1 MDNNNKIITEELKQ
15 IVVLMNYDRSKTL
28 LEQPESVMD
37 RRLGITSRNAKA
49 LGMTER
55 EYESKVFGM
64 GDFEWDHETSGWV
77 ELGLTVVGVILT
89 LFPPTTAVGVG
100 MIVAGTTIGIAD
112 AAVYFSE
119 GDPYMGTMML
129 ALNLIPG
136 GELASILTKKAGK
149 EIGEQTIKQSKTAM
163 QKFKAGG
170 IEALTDAE
178 KFALD
183 QVSKAMKKVAP
194 EVIATT
200 TKYAIKVIKTT
211 LKSLPLSKT
220 IGLLMGLSGKLGK
233 TVFKVGRIAVTVDL
247 FWTLFSTPESWRTK
261 MRNKAEFSK
270 IMDMLYD
277 GTLSDAVIDG
287 LWGLWNMMWNKDG
300 SENTEGRETLRDLI
314 VDTNFT
320 EEDLSNTEYANNIN
334 QLVNQNFQ
342 QHLNDLEN
350 STQWNVNSEKVKSQK
365 SNFEPV
371 KFDNLTKGRQ
381 TIRKGQKGDVVRYI
395 QRMLVTIGYVL
406 GNTGKTKDGVDGD
419 FGDTTKEAIINFQ
432 ADHDLEGIDGVVGE
446 ETSNKLYELYK
457 EKKGL

>member
-1 MDNNNKIITEELKQ
+1 MRNNDIILEQELKK
-15 IVVLMNYDRSKTL
+15 IGSLIDYDRSKTL
-28 LEQPESVMD
+28 MEQDPAWTRNIGRPGTTS
-37 RRLGITSRNAKA
+37 ITGTKIPGNI
-49 LGMTER
+49 
-55 EYESKVFGM
+55 
-64 GDFEWDHETSGWV
+64 GDDNIFKDMSWDHETAGWV
-77 ELGLTVVGVILT
+77 ELGLVGAGLILTLTGIGAPVGAALIGAGTVVGV
-89 LFPPTTAVGVG
+89 
-100 MIVAGTTIGIAD
+100 AD

-178 KFALD
+178 KLALD
-183 QVSKAMKKVAP
+183 QVSKAVKKVAP

-277 GTLSDAVIDG
+277 GTLTDTVIDG
-287 LWGLWNMMWNKDG
+287 LWSLWNMMWNKDG
-300 SENTEGRETLRDLI
+300 SENTEGRETLQDLI
-314 VDTNFT
+314 VDSNFT

-334 QLVNQNFQ
+334 ELVNQEFK

-350 STQWNVNSEKVKSQK
+350 SNQWNVNSEKVKSQK

-381 TIRKGQKGDVVRYI
+381 TIRKGQKGDVVRDI
-395 QRMLVTIGYVL
+395 QRMLVTIGYDL

-419 FGDTTKEAIINFQ
+419 FGDTTEEAIINFQ

-446 ETSNKLYELYK
+446 ETSNKLYELYQ
-457 EKKGL
+457 EKK

>member
-1 MDNNNKIITEELKQ
+1 MRNNDIILEQELKK
-15 IVVLMNYDRSKTL
+15 IGSLIDYDRSKTL
-28 LEQPESVMD
+28 MEQDPAWTRNIGRPGTTS
-37 RRLGITSRNAKA
+37 ITGTKIPGNI
-49 LGMTER
+49 
-55 EYESKVFGM
+55 
-64 GDFEWDHETSGWV
+64 GDEMSWDHETSGWV
-77 ELGLTVVGVILT
+77 ELGLTVGGVILT
-89 LFPPTTAVGVG
+89 LFPPTSAIGIG
-100 MIVAGTTIGIAD
+100 MIAAGTTIGVAD
-112 AAVYFSE
+112 AVVYFSE

-163 QKFKAGG
+163 EKFKAGG

-183 QVSKAMKKVAP
+183 NVSKAIKKVAP
-194 EVIATT
+194 EVITTT

-277 GTLSDAVIDG
+277 GTLSDKVIDG
-287 LWGLWNMMWNKDG
+287 LWGLWNRMWNKDG
-300 SENTEGRETLRDLI
+300 SENTEGREILQDLI
-314 VDTNFT
+314 IDSNFS
-320 EEDLSNTEYANNIN
+320 EEDLSNTEYADNIN
-334 QLVNQNFQ
+334 VLLNQNFQ
-342 QHLNDLEN
+342 QHVNVLKN
-350 STQWNVNSEKVKSQK
+350 SSQWNVNSEKVKSQK

-371 KFDNLTKGRQ
+371 KFDNLIRGRQ
-381 TIRKGQKGDVVRYI
+381 TIRKGQKGDVVRDI
-395 QRMLVTIGYVL
+395 QRMLVTIGYEL

-419 FGDTTKEAIINFQ
+419 FGDTTEEAIINFQ
-432 ADHDLEGIDGVVGE
+432 ADHDLEGIDGIVGE
-446 ETSNKLYELYK
+446 ETSNKLYKLYK
-457 EKKGL
+457 EKK

>member
-28 LEQPESVMD
+28 MEQDPAWTRNIGRPGTTS
-37 RRLGITSRNAKA
+37 ITGTKIPGNI
-49 LGMTER
+49 
-55 EYESKVFGM
+55 
-64 GDFEWDHETSGWV
+64 GDDNIFKDMSWDHSTAGWV
-77 ELGLTVVGVILT
+77 ELGLVGAGLILTLTGIGAPVGAALIGAGTVVGV
-89 LFPPTTAVGVG
+89 
-100 MIVAGTTIGIAD
+100 AD
-112 AAVYFSE
+112 AVVYFSE

-136 GELASILTKKAGK
+136 GELASILTKKGGK

-163 QKFKAGG
+163 EKFKAGG

-183 QVSKAMKKVAP
+183 KVSKAVKKVAP

-261 MRNKAEFSK
+261 MRNKSEFSK

-277 GTLSDAVIDG
+277 GTLSDKVIDG
-287 LWGLWNMMWNKDG
+287 LWELWNMMWNKDG
-300 SENTEGRETLRDLI
+300 SENVEGRELIQDLI
-314 VDTNFT
+314 IDSNFT

-334 QLVNQNFQ
+334 ELVNQEFE

-350 STQWNVNSEKVKSQK
+350 SNQWNVNSEKVKSQK

-381 TIRKGQKGDVVRYI
+381 TIRKGQKGDVVRDI
-395 QRMLVTIGYVL
+395 QRMLVTIGYDL

-419 FGDTTKEAIINFQ
+419 FGDTTEEVIINFQ

-446 ETSNKLYELYK
+446 ETSNKLYELYQ
-457 EKKGL
+457 EKK

>member
-1 MDNNNKIITEELKQ
+1 MDKNNKIITEELKQ

-64 GDFEWDHETSGWV
+64 GDFEWDHSTAGWV
-77 ELGLTVVGVILT
+77 ELGLVGAGLILTLTGIGAPVGAALIGAGTVVGV
-89 LFPPTTAVGVG
+89 
-100 MIVAGTTIGIAD
+100 AD
-112 AAVYFSE
+112 AVVYFSE

-136 GELASILTKKAGK
+136 GELASILTRKAGK
-149 EIGEQTIKQSKTAM
+149 EISEQTIKQSKTAM
-163 QKFKAGG
+163 EKFKAGG

-183 QVSKAMKKVAP
+183 NVSKAVKKVAP

-220 IGLLMGLSGKLGK
+220 IGLLIGLSGKLGK

-261 MRNKAEFSK
+261 MRNKSEFSK

-277 GTLSDAVIDG
+277 GTLSDTVIDG

-300 SENTEGRETLRDLI
+300 SENVEGRESLQDLI
-314 VDTNFT
+314 IDSNFT
-320 EEDLSNTEYANNIN
+320 EEDLSNTEYADNIN
-334 QLVNQNFQ
+334 ELVNQEFQ
-342 QHLNDLEN
+342 KHLNDLEDTN
-350 STQWNVNSEKVKSQK
+350 QWNVNSEKVKSQK

-371 KFDNLTKGRQ
+371 KFDNLIRGRQ
-381 TIRKGQKGDVVRYI
+381 TIRKGQKGDVVRDI
-395 QRMLVTIGYVL
+395 QRMLVTIGYKL
-406 GNTGKTKDGVDGD
+406 GNSGKTKDGVDGD
-419 FGDTTKEAIINFQ
+419 FGDMTEEVIINFQ
-432 ADHDLEGIDGVVGE
+432 ADHDLEGIDGIVGE
-446 ETSNKLYELYK
+446 ETSNKLYKLYK
-457 EKKGL
+457 EKK

>member
-28 LEQPESVMD
+28 MEQDPAWTRNIGRPGTTS
-37 RRLGITSRNAKA
+37 ITGTKIPGNI
-49 LGMTER
+49 
-55 EYESKVFGM
+55 
-64 GDFEWDHETSGWV
+64 GDDNIFKDMSWDHETSGWV
-77 ELGLTVVGVILT
+77 ELGLVGAGLILT
-89 LFPPTTAVGVG
+89 LTGIGAPVGAALIGAGTLVGV
-100 MIVAGTTIGIAD
+100 AD

-149 EIGEQTIKQSKTAM
+149 EIGEQTIKQSKTAI

-183 QVSKAMKKVAP
+183 QVSKAVKEVVP

-270 IMDMLYD
+270 VMDMLYD
-277 GTLSDAVIDG
+277 GTLSDTVIDG
-287 LWGLWNMMWNKDG
+287 LWSLWNMMWNKDG
-300 SENTEGRETLRDLI
+300 SENTEGRETLQDLI

-334 QLVNQNFQ
+334 QLVNQDFQ

-381 TIRKGQKGDVVRYI
+381 TIRKGQKGDVVRDI
-395 QRMLVTIGYVL
+395 QRMLVTIGYDL

-419 FGDTTKEAIINFQ
+419 FGDTTEEAIINFQ

-446 ETSNKLYELYK
+446 ETSNKLYELYQ
-457 EKKGL
+457 EKK

>member
-1 MDNNNKIITEELKQ
+1 MRNNDIILEQELKK
-15 IVVLMNYDRSKTL
+15 IGSLIDYDRSKTL
-28 LEQPESVMD
+28 MEQDPAWTRNIGRPGTTS
-37 RRLGITSRNAKA
+37 ITGTKIPGNI
-49 LGMTER
+49 
-55 EYESKVFGM
+55 
-64 GDFEWDHETSGWV
+64 GDDNIFKDMSWDHGTAGWV
-77 ELGLTVVGVILT
+77 ELGLVGAGLILTLTGIGAPVGAALIGAGTVVGV
-89 LFPPTTAVGVG
+89 
-100 MIVAGTTIGIAD
+100 AD
-112 AAVYFSE
+112 AVVYFSE

-136 GELASILTKKAGK
+136 GELASILTKKGGK

-163 QKFKAGG
+163 EKFKAGG

-183 QVSKAMKKVAP
+183 KVSKAVKQVAP

-200 TKYAIKVIKTT
+200 TKYAIKAITTT

-261 MRNKAEFSK
+261 MRNKSEFSK

-277 GTLSDAVIDG
+277 GTLSDVVIDG
-287 LWGLWNMMWNKDG
+287 LWELWNMMWNKDG
-300 SENTEGRETLRDLI
+300 SENVEGRELIQDLI
-314 VDTNFT
+314 IDSNFT

-334 QLVNQNFQ
+334 ELVNQEFEK
-342 QHLNDLEN
+342 HLKDLEDSN
-350 STQWNVNSEKVKSQK
+350 QWNVNSEKVKSQK

-371 KFDNLTKGRQ
+371 KYDNLMKGRQ
-381 TIRKGQKGDVVRYI
+381 TIRKGQKGDVVRDI
-395 QRMLVTIGYVL
+395 QRMLVTIGYDL

-419 FGDTTKEAIINFQ
+419 FGDTTEEAIINFQ
-432 ADHDLEGIDGVVGE
+432 ADYDLEGIDGVVGE

-457 EKKGL
+457 EKK

>member
-28 LEQPESVMD
+28 MEQDPAWTRNIGRPGTTS
-37 RRLGITSRNAKA
+37 ITGTKIPGNI
-49 LGMTER
+49 
-55 EYESKVFGM
+55 
-64 GDFEWDHETSGWV
+64 GDDNIFKDMSWDHSTAGWV
-77 ELGLTVVGVILT
+77 ELGLVGAGLILTLTGIGAPVGAALIGAGTVVGV
-89 LFPPTTAVGVG
+89 
-100 MIVAGTTIGIAD
+100 AD
-112 AAVYFSE
+112 AVVYFSE

-136 GELASILTKKAGK
+136 GELASILTKKGGK

-163 QKFKAGG
+163 EKFKAGG

-183 QVSKAMKKVAP
+183 KVSKAVKKVAP

-261 MRNKAEFSK
+261 MRNKSEFSK

-277 GTLSDAVIDG
+277 GTLSDKVIDG
-287 LWGLWNMMWNKDG
+287 LWELWNMMWNKDG
-300 SENTEGRETLRDLI
+300 SENVEGRELIQDLI
-314 VDTNFT
+314 IDSNFT

-334 QLVNQNFQ
+334 ELVNQEFE

-350 STQWNVNSEKVKSQK
+350 SNQWNVNSEKVKSQK

-381 TIRKGQKGDVVRYI
+381 TIRKGQKGDVVRDI
-395 QRMLVTIGYVL
+395 QRMLVTIGYDL

-419 FGDTTKEAIINFQ
+419 FGDTTEEAIINFQ

-446 ETSNKLYELYK
+446 ETSNKLYELYQ
-457 EKKGL
+457 EKK

>member
-15 IVVLMNYDRSKTL
+15 IVVLMNYNRSKTL
-28 LEQPESVMD
+28 MEQDIKFDIQQRVRNAEHLGISYD
-37 RRLGITSRNAKA
+37 EARRLENPSTYDAK
-49 LGMTER
+49 
-55 EYESKVFGM
+55 
-64 GDFEWDHETSGWV
+64 WDHSTAGWV
-77 ELGLTVVGVILT
+77 ELALVGAGVLVTLTGIGAPVGAALIGAGTVVGV
-89 LFPPTTAVGVG
+89 
-100 MIVAGTTIGIAD
+100 AD
-112 AAVYFSE
+112 AVVYFSE

-136 GELASILTKKAGK
+136 GELASILTKKGGK

-163 QKFKAGG
+163 EKFKAGG

-183 QVSKAMKKVAP
+183 NVSKAVKKVAP

-200 TKYAIKVIKTT
+200 TKYAIEAIKTT

-261 MRNKAEFSK
+261 MRNKSEFSK

-277 GTLSDAVIDG
+277 GTLSDTVIDG

-300 SENTEGRETLRDLI
+300 SENVEGRKLIQDLI
-314 VDTNFT
+314 IDSNFT
-320 EEDLSNTEYANNIN
+320 EEDLAVKEYADNVNELLN
-334 QLVNQNFQ
+334 QEFQ
-342 QHLNDLEN
+342 KHLNDLKDTN
-350 STQWNVNSEKVKSQK
+350 QWNVNSEKVKSQK

-371 KFDNLTKGRQ
+371 KFNNLMRGRQ
-381 TIRKGQKGDVVRYI
+381 TIRKGQKGDVVRDI
-395 QRMLVTIGYVL
+395 QRMLVTIGYDL

-419 FGDTTKEAIINFQ
+419 FGDTTEESIINFQ

-457 EKKGL
+457 EKK

>member
-1 MDNNNKIITEELKQ
+1 MRNNDIILEQELKK
-15 IVVLMNYDRSKTL
+15 IGSLIDYDRSKTL
-28 LEQPESVMD
+28 MEQDPGWTRNIGRPGTTS
-37 RRLGITSRNAKA
+37 ITGTKIPGNI
-49 LGMTER
+49 
-55 EYESKVFGM
+55 
-64 GDFEWDHETSGWV
+64 GDDNIFKDMSWDHSTAGWV
-77 ELGLTVVGVILT
+77 ELGLVGAGLILTLTGIGAPVGAALIGAGTVVGV
-89 LFPPTTAVGVG
+89 
-100 MIVAGTTIGIAD
+100 AD

-163 QKFKAGG
+163 EKFKAGG

-183 QVSKAMKKVAP
+183 KVSKAVKKVAP

-261 MRNKAEFSK
+261 MRNKSEFSK

-277 GTLSDAVIDG
+277 GTLSDVVIDG
-287 LWGLWNMMWNKDG
+287 LWELWNMMWNKDG
-300 SENTEGRETLRDLI
+300 SENVEGRESLQDLI
-314 VDTNFT
+314 IDSNFT
-320 EEDLSNTEYANNIN
+320 EEDLSNTEYADNIN
-334 QLVNQNFQ
+334 ELVNQEFE
-342 QHLNDLEN
+342 QHLKDLEDSN
-350 STQWNVNSEKVKSQK
+350 QWNVNSEKVKSQK

-371 KFDNLTKGRQ
+371 KFDNLIRGRQ
-381 TIRKGQKGDVVRYI
+381 TIRKGQKGDVVRDI
-395 QRMLVTIGYVL
+395 QRMLVTIGYEL

-419 FGDTTKEAIINFQ
+419 FGDTTEEAIINFQ
-432 ADHDLEGIDGVVGE
+432 ADHDLEGIDGIVGE
-446 ETSNKLYELYK
+446 ETSNKLYKLYK
-457 EKKGL
+457 EKK

>member
-28 LEQPESVMD
+28 MEQDPAWTRNIGRPGTTS
-37 RRLGITSRNAKA
+37 ITGTKIPGNI
-49 LGMTER
+49 
-55 EYESKVFGM
+55 
-64 GDFEWDHETSGWV
+64 GDDNIFKDMSWDHSTAGWV
-77 ELGLTVVGVILT
+77 ELGLVGAGLILTLTGIGAPVGAALIGAGTVVGV
-89 LFPPTTAVGVG
+89 
-100 MIVAGTTIGIAD
+100 AD
-112 AAVYFSE
+112 AVVYFSE

-136 GELASILTKKAGK
+136 GELASILTKKGGK

-163 QKFKAGG
+163 EKFKAGG

-178 KFALD
+178 KFTLD
-183 QVSKAMKKVAP
+183 KVSKAVKKVAP

-261 MRNKAEFSK
+261 MRNKSEFSK

-277 GTLSDAVIDG
+277 GTLSDKVIDG
-287 LWGLWNMMWNKDG
+287 LWELWNMMWNKDG
-300 SENTEGRETLRDLI
+300 SENVEGRELIQDLI
-314 VDTNFT
+314 IDSNFT

-334 QLVNQNFQ
+334 ELVNQEFE

-350 STQWNVNSEKVKSQK
+350 SNQWNVNSEKVKSQK

-381 TIRKGQKGDVVRYI
+381 TIRKGQKGDVVRDI
-395 QRMLVTIGYVL
+395 QRMLVTIGYDL

-419 FGDTTKEAIINFQ
+419 FGDTTEEAIINFQ

-446 ETSNKLYELYK
+446 ETSNKLYELYQ
-457 EKKGL
+457 EKK